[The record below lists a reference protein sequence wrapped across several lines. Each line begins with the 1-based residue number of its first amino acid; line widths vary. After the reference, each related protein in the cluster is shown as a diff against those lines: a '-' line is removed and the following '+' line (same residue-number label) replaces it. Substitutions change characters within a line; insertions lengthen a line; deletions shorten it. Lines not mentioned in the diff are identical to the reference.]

1 MTLTLEYVRSKSA
14 ARLSGLLPVVKY
26 AAETLIDRCYA
37 RGVPIVIT
45 QGLRTIAEQDALYA
59 QGRTK
64 PGAIVTNARG
74 GTSFH
79 NFGVAIDFAVLL
91 PDGRAVSWDTKRDGD
106 LDLLPDWDEVV
117 TEAKRI
123 GFAWGGDWRSFVDMP
138 HFEMTFGLSTAQYR
152 NGICPT
158 KAQIDEVMAAI
169 TKLIEG
175 DGDAMTATEK
185 AAFSALEKLV
195 TEQARRLAQLESKAS
210 MSVIPTWALAA
221 CVAAKKSGALDT
233 TADGSLDFYR
243 MITVMDRA
251 GLFTKEAK

>member
-14 ARLSGLLPVVKY
+14 ARLSGLLPVVKI

-64 PGAIVTNARG
+64 PGAIVTNASG

-79 NFGVAIDFAVLL
+79 NFGVAIDFALL
-91 PDGRAVSWDTKRDGD
+91 MPDGRSVSWDTKRNGD

-123 GFAWGGDWRSFVDMP
+123 GFAWGGDWKSFVDMP

-152 NGICPT
+152 AGKSPAKVLLDGI
-158 KAQIDEVMAAI
+158 MAGIA
-169 TKLIEG
+169 KLTEG
-175 DGDAMTATEK
+175 DDTMAVPKANVVINGNKAKDGVIIDGAVYVPLREVSEKLGASIAWDNVSKTATVN
-185 AAFSALEKLV
+185 L
-195 TEQARRLAQLESKAS
+195 
-210 MSVIPTWALAA
+210 
-221 CVAAKKSGALDT
+221 
-233 TADGSLDFYR
+233 
-243 MITVMDRA
+243 
-251 GLFTKEAK
+251 KEAK

>member
-14 ARLSGLLPVVKY
+14 ARLSGLLPVVKV

-79 NFGVAIDFAVLL
+79 NFGVAIDFALL
-91 PDGRAVSWDTKRDGD
+91 MPEGRSVSWDTKRNGD

-117 TEAKRI
+117 TEAKRL
-123 GFAWGGDWRSFVDMP
+123 GFAWGGDWKSFVDMP
-138 HFEMTFGLSTAQYR
+138 HFEMTFGLLTADYR
-152 NGICPT
+152 AGKSPA
-158 KAQIDEVMAAI
+158 KALLDAIMAGI
-169 TKLIEG
+169 TKLTEG
-175 DGDAMTATEK
+175 DDTMVVPKANVVINGCKAKDGVIIDGAVYVPLREVSEQFGASIAWDNVSKTATVN
-185 AAFSALEKLV
+185 L
-195 TEQARRLAQLESKAS
+195 
-210 MSVIPTWALAA
+210 
-221 CVAAKKSGALDT
+221 
-233 TADGSLDFYR
+233 
-243 MITVMDRA
+243 
-251 GLFTKEAK
+251 KEAK

>member
-14 ARLSGLLPVVKY
+14 ARLSGLLPVVKV

-79 NFGVAIDFAVLL
+79 NFGVAIDFALL
-91 PDGRAVSWDTKRDGD
+91 MPDGRSVSWDTKRNGD

-152 NGICPT
+152 NGVRPKT
-158 KAQIDEVMAAI
+158 AQIDSVTAAI
-169 TKLIEG
+169 TKLTEG
-175 DGDAMTATEK
+175 DDNVAVPKANVVVNGCKAKDGVIIDGSVFVPLREMSERWGADITWDNVSKTAT
-185 AAFSALEKLV
+185 
-195 TEQARRLAQLESKAS
+195 
-210 MSVIPTWALAA
+210 
-221 CVAAKKSGALDT
+221 
-233 TADGSLDFYR
+233 
-243 MITVMDRA
+243 IT
-251 GLFTKEAK
+251 TKEAK

>member
-37 RGVPIVIT
+37 CGVPIVIT

-79 NFGVAIDFAVLL
+79 NFGVAIDFALLL

-106 LDLLPDWDEVV
+106 LDLLPDWDEAV

-158 KAQIDEVMAAI
+158 KAQIDAVMAAI
-169 TKLIEG
+169 TKQNSKGSDDVALPKANVVVNGCKAKDGVIIG
-175 DGDAMTATEK
+175 DSVYVLLREVSDKLGADIAWNNASKTAT
-185 AAFSALEKLV
+185 V
-195 TEQARRLAQLESKAS
+195 T
-210 MSVIPTWALAA
+210 
-221 CVAAKKSGALDT
+221 
-233 TADGSLDFYR
+233 
-243 MITVMDRA
+243 
-251 GLFTKEAK
+251 TKEAK